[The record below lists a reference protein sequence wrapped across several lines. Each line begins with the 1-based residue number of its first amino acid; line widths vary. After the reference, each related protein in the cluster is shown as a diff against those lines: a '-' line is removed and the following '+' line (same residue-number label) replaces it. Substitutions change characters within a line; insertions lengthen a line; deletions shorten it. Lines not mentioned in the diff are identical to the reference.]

1 MSDWLQYILHQYKF
15 QTTDLE
21 DFLRAYFSTVKT
33 DHECSSISS
42 LTVVP
47 LSLLIQFYGTV
58 KFPQQRPS
66 TLVTFGISNLWG
78 QLLSG
83 CRYVL
88 LRGRYFRRPK
98 PIKQSWRQRNITH
111 VHANS
116 YPRRGTRGGG
126 RRGGGNVD
134 GNPPQSF
141 SHLVSKRFYLQWKA
155 SDLLNKMRYG
165 NCRHLGFYQELEI
178 WLKPREMVILCA

>member
-126 RRGGGNVD
+126 RRRGGGGERGWKPTSVLFT
-134 GNPPQSF
+134 SF
-141 SHLVSKRFYLQWKA
+141 F
-155 SDLLNKMRYG
+155 
-165 NCRHLGFYQELEI
+165 ET
-178 WLKPREMVILCA
+178 ILPSVESF